1 MHARR
6 RCSSS
11 LKPDVA
17 TVYARVVPTSTAM
30 PGLAAH
36 RVALIEKAAEFQGGR
51 VWLNRD
57 LDRMMA
63 EISRRE
69 GVSVDAAIFL

>member
-1 MHARR
+1 
-6 RCSSS
+6 
-11 LKPDVA
+11 
-17 TVYARVVPTSTAM
+17 M
-30 PGLAAH
+30 PGPAAH

-69 GVSVDAAIFL
+69 DVSVDAAIFL